1 MLLAGRFVLLP
12 IMWDMGAILHCL
24 AHGNVVDPPGLVAD
38 IGE

>member
-24 AHGNVVDPPGLVAD
+24 AQVIFWRRRTAG
-38 IGE
+38 I